1 MTTEHSEYASFARDI
16 YGKVTFPGDRRYG
29 DRPKPW
35 LQVIEQHPAFIVE
48 AASVDDVVA
57 CVNLAR
63 ESKLVLGVM
72 STGHGIA
79 APCDSGLILR
89 LSNLTHIEIDA
100 ARRTARIE
108 PGVVSRELLEAAHKH
123 HLAYPARQ
131 VSNVGVVGYM
141 VGGGKGW
148 LVRKIGERQ
157 IPLLALRSSSLTV
170 SSCAQEPKKIRS
182 CSGGSAAAATLGSSY
197 RSTWRLPRSI
207 TSSAASQGTNIAAEM
222 PAIARQ
228 FQGDPPGVFH
238 HDLRVLAVSTT
249 VWLSERGGRRH
260 VSVDRG
266 RSGLLNTSNFGVH

>member
-16 YGKVTFPGDRRYG
+16 YGKVTFLAIAGMAIGP
-29 DRPKPW
+29 PW

-141 VGGGKGW
+141 VGGGKG
-148 LVRKIGERQ
+148 
-157 IPLLALRSSSLTV
+157 
-170 SSCAQEPKKIRS
+170 
-182 CSGGSAAAATLGSSY
+182 GSYAKLGSGRY
-197 RSTWRLPRSI
+197 RY
-207 TSSAASQGTNIAAEM
+207 
-222 PAIARQ
+222 
-228 FQGDPPGVFH
+228 
-238 HDLRVLAVSTT
+238 
-249 VWLSERGGRRH
+249 
-260 VSVDRG
+260 
-266 RSGLLNTSNFGVH
+266 